1 MRLTVRVRPG
11 ASRNRID
18 GFRDGA
24 LVVRLTAPPVAGQ
37 ANAAL
42 VVLLARQLGVA
53 RRDIEILRGQRGRLK
68 VISVSGLT
76 DDAVRARFGD

>member
-76 DDAVRARFGD
+76 DHAVRARFGD